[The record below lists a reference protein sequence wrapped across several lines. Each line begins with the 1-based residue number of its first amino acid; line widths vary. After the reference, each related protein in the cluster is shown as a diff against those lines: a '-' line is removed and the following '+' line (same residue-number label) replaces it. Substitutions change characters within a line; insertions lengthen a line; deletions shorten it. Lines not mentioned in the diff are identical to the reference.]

1 MVQAPRLPKHGG
13 IRNEME
19 SNAIKCS
26 VVQRTVLAQGFT
38 MEGAGARWGSLG
50 GSGDFVSAVM
60 STLARVTVTSRY
72 NYINIW
78 I

>member
-1 MVQAPRLPKHGG
+1 MVQALRLPKYGG
-13 IRNEME
+13 IRNGMK

-60 STLARVTVTSRY
+60 STLTS
-72 NYINIW
+72 N
-78 I
+78 